1 MSNREIL
8 VSETIDKS
16 LPVVIV
22 DFDYFNLVDVDDIN
36 WALSIVNNLKSAKN
50 IYATSK
56 DNNPIKEVASFKK
69 LSDWSK
75 DKGDLFLKDLS
86 EEFPDGTAVQ
96 LCGVYRE
103 LCIVEV
109 ANLIK
114 RSNLNIEPIIVNNDK
129 YSISAI
135 YSVQEGDTLEN
146 RLAECNCS
154 AKYI

>member
-1 MSNREIL
+1 MSNIEIL

-36 WALSIVNNLKSAKN
+36 WALSIVDNLKSAKN
-50 IYATSK
+50 IYTTSK
-56 DNNPIKEVASFKK
+56 DNNSIKEVASFKK

-86 EEFPDGTAVQ
+86 DEFPDGTAVQ
-96 LCGVYRE
+96 LCGIYRE